1 MKRIGVYIHIPFCV
15 KKCAYCDF
23 VSYPVVE
30 QEAQAYFAALI
41 GTELADASRWLKATR
56 RAVDT
61 IYIGGGTPTS
71 VPPNYL
77 TELLSDCLER
87 LPLSDD
93 VEVTVEM
100 NPGTVDSGYVTEV
113 LAFGATRLSIGV
125 QSFNERTL
133 KVLGRIHSRE
143 EAQSCVEVVRTAGC
157 RNINLDLIYGTP
169 GETLGELMYSVET
182 AISLGPDHI
191 SVYGLSIPMGTR
203 LYEEVQAGR
212 LAPVGEEDQRRTYEA
227 IRERLNEAGYVQYEI
242 SSWARPGFDC
252 RHNLNYWRCGEYLGL
267 GCAASSYVDGVRR
280 KNVDDHL
287 EYVRLLGCKRSA
299 VGEQETLTQKQ
310 RIDEAI
316 MLGLRMREGIR
327 LDRLIER
334 EAYDL
339 ASERAEQVERL
350 LNAHLIEIDDG
361 WLRLTDEGVL
371 VADEVIIWLV

>member
-1 MKRIGVYIHIPFCV
+1 MKPVGVYIHVPFCV
-15 KKCAYCDF
+15 RKCVYCDF

-30 QEAQAYFAALI
+30 RHVRAYFDALI
-41 GTELADASRWLKATR
+41 GTELGDVCRWLKASGRT
-56 RAVDT
+56 VET

-71 VPPNYL
+71 VPANYL
-77 TELLSDCLER
+77 TDLLSKCLER
-87 LPLSDD
+87 LPVSDH

-100 NPGTVDSGYVTEV
+100 NPGTVDSGYVAEL
-113 LAFGATRLSIGV
+113 LALGATRLSIGV